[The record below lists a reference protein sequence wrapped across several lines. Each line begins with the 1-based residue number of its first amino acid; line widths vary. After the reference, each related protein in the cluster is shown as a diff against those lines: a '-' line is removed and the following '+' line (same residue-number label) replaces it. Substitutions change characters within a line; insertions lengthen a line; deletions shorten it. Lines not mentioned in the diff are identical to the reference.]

1 MAAAIDAIAGPGAPL
16 AAGGLLEVR
25 PERESFWVRPG
36 GATAVALRGDDVVE
50 LVDPRGGRP
59 VEVTLAGPDGR
70 EAFDALGLTADR
82 PASLL
87 RGLGADV
94 FATAL
99 AAAGLDPHAA
109 RAAILLGSD
118 APGGARHRMTAARD
132 ALLVVAAPATGAPDD
147 PDLLVQVQR
156 AAPAGRVPRDDAEL
170 PPPLAEPRLELRV
183 DAATARDYTVRAGEF
198 IQIIDVH
205 GRQCSDFVAFHRAKL
220 EAGIERGMDATAT
233 RSMTGIATPR
243 PGLRGKF
250 FDTDLLPLVEVV
262 QDTVGRHDT
271 FALACTARYYEDLGY
286 PGHVNCTDNFNGV
299 LSGWGVA
306 PRGGWPALNLFYNT
320 AFDSSHLLLGDE
332 PWSRAGDYVL
342 LRALDDLVCASSAC
356 PDDIDPSNGWEVTD
370 VHVRVYRPEE
380 RFSVSMATRAD
391 AALPARMTADSA
403 FGSRIRA
410 LGADMA
416 DGGGF
421 WLPERFHGHGATA
434 EYLACRE
441 RVAVMDLSQLRK
453 WEVLGP
459 DAETLVQ
466 RAITR
471 DARRL
476 SVGQVS
482 YTAVCD
488 DTGAM
493 VDDATVFRLAQ
504 DNWRFVGGCD
514 TDELLLRETAGR
526 HGLERVWIKPATD
539 ELHNLAVQGPR
550 SREVLAPLIWSGPT
564 QPDLAD
570 LRWFRFLVGRIG
582 GPQGIPVVVSRT
594 GYTGELG
601 YEVFCHPR
609 DGEAVWDAVMEAGAA
624 HGIAPLGLDA
634 LELLR
639 VEAGLILAGH
649 EFGQGEDPFEAGIG
663 FTVALDG
670 EDFTGREALIERRDH
685 PRERLV
691 GLLVD
696 GGEAPAHG
704 DAVLAGRRPVGV
716 VTSPIVSPH
725 LRVPVA
731 MARMAVQH
739 AEDGAAVEIERAEGR
754 RRRLTATVTPL
765 PFYDPGKER
774 PRA

>member
-1 MAAAIDAIAGPGAPL
+1 MAALAPN
-16 AAGGLLEVR
+16 GLLAVR
-25 PERESFWVRPG
+25 RERESFWVRAG
-36 GATAVALRGDDVVE
+36 GTTAVALRGDDRVE
-50 LVDPRGGRP
+50 LIDPRGGRT
-59 VEVTLAGPDGR
+59 VEVALRDEDGR
-70 EAFDALGLTADR
+70 DAFDALGLSSDR
-82 PASLL
+82 P
-87 RGLGADV
+87 RR
-94 FATAL
+94 TA
-99 AAAGLDPHAA
+99 
-109 RAAILLGSD
+109 RLLGPD
-118 APGGARHRMTAARD
+118 TPAGGRLELRVERD
-132 ALLVVAAPATGAPDD
+132 VLALFAAPATGEPDD
-147 PDLLVQVQR
+147 PDLLLQIHR
-156 AAPAGRVPRDDAEL
+156 AAPAVREEAEL

-183 DAATARDYTVRAGEF
+183 DAATARDYTVQAGEY
-198 IQIIDVH
+198 IQIIDVA
-205 GRQCSDFVAFHRAKL
+205 GRQCSDFVAFHRGKL
-220 EAGIERGMDATAT
+220 EDGIERGLDATAT
-233 RSMTGIATPR
+233 RSMTGRAYPE

-286 PGHVNCTDNFNGV
+286 PGHANCTDNFNGV

-320 AFDSSHLLLGDE
+320 AFDASHLLLGDE
-332 PWSRAGDYVL
+332 PWSRPGDHVL

-370 VHVRVYRPEE
+370 VHVRVYRPEH
-380 RFSVSMATRAD
+380 RFSVAITHRPD
-391 AALPARMTADSA
+391 IDLPPRLTTDTA
-403 FGSRIRA
+403 FGARVRA
-410 LGADMA
+410 RGADMT

-421 WLPERFHGHGATA
+421 WLPERFHGHGATT

-453 WEVLGP
+453 WEILGP

-466 RAITR
+466 RTITR

-476 SVGQVS
+476 AVGQVS

-493 VDDATVFRLAQ
+493 LDDATVFRLGQ

-514 TDELLLRETAGR
+514 TDELLLRETAER
-526 HGLERVWIKPATD
+526 HGLDRVWIKPATD

-550 SREVLAPLIWSGPT
+550 SLDVLAPIVWSSPT

-609 DGEAVWDAVMEAGAA
+609 DGEAVWDAVLAAGAE

-649 EFGQGEDPFEAGIG
+649 EFGSGEDPYEAGIG

-670 EDFTGREALIERRDH
+670 ENFTGRDALRERRDH
-685 PRERLV
+685 PREQLV

-704 DAVLAGRRPVGV
+704 DAVLTGRLPVGV
-716 VTSPIVSPH
+716 VTSAVVSPH
-725 LRVPVA
+725 RRAPVA
-731 MARMAVQH
+731 LARVAVQH
-739 AEDGAAVEIERAEGR
+739 ADPGTALVVQRADGR
-754 RRRLTATVTPL
+754 RRTLDATVTTI

>member
-1 MAAAIDAIAGPGAPL
+1 MAAIDAIAGADVPL
-16 AAGGLLEVR
+16 APGGLLGVD
-25 PERESFWVRPG
+25 PARESFWLRAG
-36 GATAVALRGDDVVE
+36 GATAIALRGDDRVE
-50 LVDPRGGRP
+50 VVDPRGGRV
-59 VEVTLAGPDGR
+59 VELTLADADGR
-70 EAFDALGLTADR
+70 EAYDALGLAADA
-82 PASLL
+82 PAALL
-87 RGLGADV
+87 R
-94 FATAL
+94 AL
-99 AAAGLDPHAA
+99 AADGSADGFIVALGLDPHTA
-109 RAAILLGSD
+109 RCARLLGPD
-118 APGGARHRMTAARD
+118 AAAGTRLALMAGRD
-132 ALLVVAAPATGAPDD
+132 ALAVFAAPATGEHDD
-147 PDLLVQVQR
+147 PDLLVQVVR
-156 AAPAGRVPRDDAEL
+156 AVPAGRVPRWDGEL

-198 IQIIDVH
+198 IQIIDVE

-220 EAGIERGMDATAT
+220 EAGVERGVDATAT
-233 RSMTGIATPR
+233 RSMTGRAHPV
-243 PGLRGKF
+243 PGLQGKF

-271 FALACTARYYEDLGY
+271 FALACTRRYYEDLGY
-286 PGHVNCTDNFNGV
+286 PGHANCTDNFNGV

-320 AFDSSHLLLGDE
+320 AFDGAHQLLGDE

-403 FGSRIRA
+403 FGARIRA

-421 WLPERFHGHGATA
+421 WLPERFHDHGATA

-441 RVAVMDLSQLRK
+441 RVAAMDLSQLRK

-459 DAETLVQ
+459 DAETLIQ

-476 SVGQVS
+476 AIGQVS

-488 DTGAM
+488 ETGAM
-493 VDDATVFRLAQ
+493 VDDATVFRLGQ

-514 TDELLLRETAGR
+514 TDELLLRETAER

-550 SREVLAPLIWSGPT
+550 SRDALAPLIWSGPT
-564 QPDLAD
+564 QPDLRD
-570 LRWFRFLVGRIG
+570 LRWFRFLVGRVG

-601 YEVFCHPR
+601 YELFCHPR
-609 DGEAVWDAVMEAGAA
+609 DGEAVWDAVMEAGAE

-663 FTVALDG
+663 FTVALEG
-670 EDFTGREALIERRDH
+670 EDFTGRDALVERRDH

-691 GLLVD
+691 GLVLD

-704 DAVLAGRRPVGV
+704 DAVLVGRRSAGV
-716 VTSPIVSPH
+716 VTSGIVSPH
-725 LRVPVA
+725 RRAPVA
-731 MARMAVQH
+731 LARVAVQH
-739 AEDGAAVEIERAEGR
+739 AAEGTAIEVERADGR
-754 RRRLTATVTPL
+754 RRRLAGTVTAI

>member
-1 MAAAIDAIAGPGAPL
+1 MAAIDAIAGPGAPL
-16 AAGGLLEVR
+16 ASDGLLAVR
-25 PERESFWVRPG
+25 RERESFWVRPG
-36 GATAVALRGDDVVE
+36 GATAVALRGDDRVE
-50 LVDPRGGRP
+50 LVDPQGGRA
-59 VEVTLAGPDGR
+59 VEVTLIDHAGV
-70 EAFDALGLTADR
+70 EAFDALGLAPDG
-82 PASLL
+82 PAGLL
-87 RGLGADV
+87 RALAGSDGGAFARTLHAGGAD
-94 FATAL
+94 L
-99 AAAGLDPHAA
+99 HAA
-109 RAAILLGSD
+109 RSARLTLDPVFAAV
-118 APGGARHRMTAARD
+118 AARD
-132 ALLVVAAPATGAPDD
+132 AVLVVAAPETDEPDA
-147 PDLLVQVQR
+147 PDLLLQLHR
-156 AAPAGRVPRDDAEL
+156 AAPAVREEAEL

-183 DAATARDYTVRAGEF
+183 DAATARDYTVQAGEY
-198 IQIIDVH
+198 IQIIDVA
-205 GRQCSDFVAFHRAKL
+205 GRQCSDFVAFSRGKL
-220 EAGIERGMDATAT
+220 EDGIERGLDATAT
-233 RSMTGIATPR
+233 RSMTGRAYPE

-299 LSGWGVA
+299 LAPWGIA

-320 AFDSSHLLLGDE
+320 AFDASHLLVGDE
-332 PWSRAGDYVL
+332 PWSRPGDHVL

-370 VHVRVYRPEE
+370 VHVRVYRPEH
-380 RFSVSMATRAD
+380 RFSVAIAHRPD
-391 AALPARMTADSA
+391 IELPPRMTTDSA
-403 FGSRIRA
+403 FGPRVRA
-410 LGADMA
+410 LGADMT

-453 WEVLGP
+453 WEVVGS
-459 DAETLVQ
+459 DAETLIQ
-466 RAITR
+466 RTITR
-471 DARRL
+471 DARRIA
-476 SVGQVS
+476 VGQVS

-488 DTGAM
+488 ETGAM
-493 VDDATVFRLAQ
+493 VDDATVFRLGQ

-514 TDELLLRETAGR
+514 TDELLLRETAER
-526 HGLERVWIKPATD
+526 HGLERVWIKAATD
-539 ELHNLAVQGPR
+539 DLHNLAVQGPR
-550 SREVLAPLIWSGPT
+550 SRDLLTSIVWSSPT

-582 GPQGIPVVVSRT
+582 GPQGVPVVVSRT

-609 DGEAVWDAVMEAGAA
+609 DGEAVWDAVLEAGAD

-649 EFGQGEDPFEAGIG
+649 EFGNGEDPYEAGIG

-670 EDFTGREALIERRDH
+670 EDFTGRDALIERRDH
-685 PRERLV
+685 PREQLV
-691 GLLVD
+691 GLLLD

-704 DAVLAGRRPVGV
+704 DAVLAGRREVGV
-716 VTSPIVSPH
+716 ITSAVVSPH
-725 LRVPVA
+725 RRAPVA
-731 MARMAVQH
+731 LGRVAVQH
-739 AEDGAAVEIERAEGR
+739 ADDGAALTVQRAEGR
-754 RRRLTATVTPL
+754 RRTLDATVTAV
-765 PFYDPGKER
+765 PFYDPDKRR

>member
-1 MAAAIDAIAGPGAPL
+1 MAALAPN
-16 AAGGLLEVR
+16 GLLEVR
-25 PERESFWVRPG
+25 RERESFWVRAG
-36 GATAVALRGDDVVE
+36 GTTVVALRGDDRVE
-50 LVDPRGGRP
+50 LIDPRGGRTL
-59 VEVTLAGPDGR
+59 EVALRDEDGR
-70 EAFDALGLTADR
+70 DAFDALGLTPDR
-82 PASLL
+82 PGRTARL
-87 RGLGADV
+87 LGAD
-94 FATAL
+94 TP
-99 AAAGLDPHAA
+99 AGGRLEL
-109 RAAILLGSD
+109 RVE
-118 APGGARHRMTAARD
+118 RD
-132 ALLVVAAPATGAPDD
+132 ALAVFAAPATGEPDD
-147 PDLLVQVQR
+147 PDLLLQIHR
-156 AAPAGRVPRDDAEL
+156 AVPAVREETEL

-183 DAATARDYTVRAGEF
+183 DAATARDYTVQAGEY
-198 IQIIDVH
+198 IQIIDVA

-220 EAGIERGMDATAT
+220 EDGIERGLDATAT
-233 RSMTGIATPR
+233 RSMTGRAYPE

-250 FDTDLLPLVEVV
+250 FDTDLMPLVEVV

-286 PGHVNCTDNFNGV
+286 PGHANCTDNFNSV
-299 LSGWGVA
+299 LAGWGVA

-320 AFDSSHLLLGDE
+320 AFDASHLLLGDE
-332 PWSRAGDYVL
+332 PWSRPGDHVL

-370 VHVRVYRPEE
+370 VHVRVYRPEH
-380 RFSVSMATRAD
+380 RFSVAITHRPD
-391 AALPARMTADSA
+391 IDLPPRTTTDTA
-403 FGSRIRA
+403 FGTRVRG
-410 LGADMA
+410 LGADMT

-459 DAETLVQ
+459 DAETLIQ
-466 RAITR
+466 RTITR

-476 SVGQVS
+476 AVGQVS

-488 DTGAM
+488 ETGAM
-493 VDDATVFRLAQ
+493 LDDATVFRLGQ

-514 TDELLLRETAGR
+514 ADELLLRETAER

-550 SREVLAPLIWSGPT
+550 SRDVLAPLIWSGPT
-564 QPDLAD
+564 QPDLTE

-582 GPQGIPVVVSRT
+582 GPQGVPVVVSRT

-601 YEVFCHPR
+601 YELFCHPR
-609 DGEAVWDAVMEAGAA
+609 DGEAVWDAVMAAGAD

-649 EFGQGEDPFEAGIG
+649 EFGGGEDPYEAGIG

-670 EDFTGREALIERRDH
+670 EDFTGRDALRERRDH
-685 PRERLV
+685 PREQLV
-691 GLLVD
+691 GLVLD

-704 DAVLAGRRPVGV
+704 DVVLAGRLAAGV
-716 VTSPIVSPH
+716 VTSGIVSPH
-725 LRVPVA
+725 RCTPVA
-731 MARMAVQH
+731 LARVAVRH
-739 AEDGAAVEIERAEGR
+739 ADPGTELLVQRSDGR
-754 RRRLTATVTPL
+754 RRTLAATVTTL